1 LEISYEDTR
10 KTPIKNL
17 VESAIA
23 KLNGLDLAKDVMIFI
38 QNNILSGTKIRIT
51 SVELFDQLFIDNT
64 FKDDNLLNNNYLSVV
79 IQKLQRFFSTINYTR
94 AVKEIYDGNY
104 ESKLWLL
111 RNKKEIILKL
121 EGARKPTFKKVDEIA
136 EKEQRNFFNNLCNE
150 IEERYRML
158 EFQDQTRDSTMGGV
172 TESST
177 EESVSE
183 GFYILNENL

>member
-1 LEISYEDTR
+1 
-10 KTPIKNL
+10 
-17 VESAIA
+17 
-23 KLNGLDLAKDVMIFI
+23 MIFI